1 MPAASLSKG
10 GKILGGLLFFLFLLE
25 PVWMLLPFAEF
36 LYGSVLDL
44 DLLRSHPATVWLL
57 YFVFPVQ
64 SARPLAVG
72 LIAHGLG
79 FFILAAIQIYRGKM
93 TKGGLVKGGMY
104 RLSRNPQYL
113 ALTLVS
119 VGIILIWGRVFVVIL
134 LFLMTFAY
142 YLLARNEE
150 ADCLARFGLE
160 YEEYAR
166 SVAFLVPGDRIL
178 RGPGRFAAAVVRPKA
193 LRLLLG
199 FLIWMGLG
207 TALAL
212 GAVQWRLGHMDAPPH
227 ATARVLLA
235 PYKPVDL
242 FLLSGF
248 AHQIE
253 GTREVE
259 DFDSFWRDLAKRLA
273 SSSKLK
279 QALSAVE
286 TRYDCLV
293 AFPMSRTMRA
303 KRERPPLEADFVLLA
318 FDSMGSFDMDR
329 FAESRSRSTAIAGFE
344 IESLNANADP
354 VGSPDPDAIVG
365 CVFPLPEVVSKPREK
380 CRRRMMDGLLNLY
393 LSGLGS
399 KMKPLYRLIEK

>member
-1 MPAASLSKG
+1 
-10 GKILGGLLFFLFLLE
+10 
-25 PVWMLLPFAEF
+25 MLLPFAGF

-93 TKGGLVKGGMY
+93 KKGGLVKGGMY
-104 RLSRNPQYL
+104 RISRNPQYL

-142 YLLARNEE
+142 YVLARKEE
-150 ADCLARFGLE
+150 ADCLARFGEE
-160 YEEYAR
+160 YEAYAR
-166 SVAFLVPGDRIL
+166 TVAFLVPGDRIF
-178 RGPGRFAAAVVRPKA
+178 RGAGRVMEAVVRPRG

-199 FLIWMGLG
+199 FVIWVGLG
-207 TALAL
+207 AGLSL
-212 GAVQWRLGHMDAPPH
+212 GVLHWRLCHMVAP
-227 ATARVLLA
+227 AYAAAQVLVA
-235 PYKPVDL
+235 PDRPVDL
-242 FLLSGF
+242 YLLSGF

-253 GTREVE
+253 GTRELE

-279 QALSAVE
+279 QALSEVE
-286 TRYDCLV
+286 KPYDCLV

-303 KRERPPLEADFVLLA
+303 KKERPALEGDFVLLA
-318 FDSMGSFDMDR
+318 FDGKGSFEMDR
-329 FAESRSRSTAIAGFE
+329 FAESRNRSTAVAGFE
-344 IESLNANADP
+344 IESLNANAGP
-354 VGSPDPDAIVG
+354 VGSPDRDAIVG
-365 CVFPLPEVVSKPREK
+365 SVFPLPEVASKPREK

-399 KMKPLYRLIEK
+399 KLKPLYRIIER